1 MKCGHSFLVTWSCNK
16 QQSDLCFSEP
26 NLSSPAH
33 PLTESVYDLLPKELQ
48 LQPSST
54 QTDPSTMSQ
63 KSGGE
68 AGPPPSAALASGE
81 LPPQSMKTVIWD
93 QFPLAKLFPKTV
105 GVKKLI
111 WPCISV
117 WGQLHPFTSF

>member
-1 MKCGHSFLVTWSCNK
+1 M
-16 QQSDLCFSEP
+16 
-26 NLSSPAH
+26 
-33 PLTESVYDLLPKELQ
+33 TESVYDLLPKELQ

-54 QTDPSTMSQ
+54 QTDPTTMSQ

-81 LPPQSMKTVIWD
+81 LPAQSMKTMIWD
-93 QFPLAKLFPKTV
+93 QFPLIKLFPKTV

>member
-1 MKCGHSFLVTWSCNK
+1 M
-16 QQSDLCFSEP
+16 
-26 NLSSPAH
+26 
-33 PLTESVYDLLPKELQ
+33 TESVYDLLPKELQ

-54 QTDPSTMSQ
+54 QTDPPTMSQ

-81 LPPQSMKTVIWD
+81 LTAEYMKTMIWD
-93 QFPLAKLFPKTV
+93 QFPFAKLFPNIV
-105 GVKKLI
+105 GVHKPM

-117 WGQLHPFTSF
+117 WGQLHPFTSFWDNLYWWLLEMITTGRVFL